1 MAAFTYNGINKQG
14 QSVQGEVIADSTAQ
28 AIDRLRENGV
38 IVTEMKEKAAKKKSS
53 GGGKKITVEDIAI
66 VCKQLAVMLSA
77 GVPITRA
84 LTTLSKQCA
93 NPKLGNIMEEIA
105 KSVLHDCGSIRRML
119 IASINT
125 AKESSK

>member
-53 GGGKKITVEDIAI
+53 GGGKKITVEDVEACNVLFDQLMGTGVVARKKYIKEHSKEATYAI
-66 VCKQLAVMLSA
+66 
-77 GVPITRA
+77 
-84 LTTLSKQCA
+84 
-93 NPKLGNIMEEIA
+93 
-105 KSVLHDCGSIRRML
+105 
-119 IASINT
+119 
-125 AKESSK
+125 